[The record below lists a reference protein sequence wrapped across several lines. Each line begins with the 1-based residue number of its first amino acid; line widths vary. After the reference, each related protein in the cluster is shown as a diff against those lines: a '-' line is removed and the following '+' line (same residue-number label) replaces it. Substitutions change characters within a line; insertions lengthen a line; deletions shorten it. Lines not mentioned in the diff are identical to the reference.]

1 MKKIPVW
8 ETIAQAYRFTFMH
21 LEHVIGVIW
30 LPVLILTVGGYFISG
45 PYLSA
50 EAAALNGDISQLG
63 PAMASLFVFE
73 IVSLVLT
80 AVVGVAVTREVLS
93 PLQRPLFLR
102 FGLGATEMRLTG
114 AFVGLIVLMVLFI
127 LACIVAAVAA
137 GAALGGL
144 LPPTPG
150 LNGPERAVGVGALLA
165 MCLSPL
171 LIYLFVRLSFLVVPS
186 VVMEG
191 KFGIER
197 SWELTKGNFW
207 RIFGISLAVALPIM
221 VVSVIVQLF
230 VLGPEYFQHAM
241 SAFGDKAEQA
251 RHSAAEVR
259 IMASKLPFLMG
270 FSFVLAPFTYGLTFA
285 APAFAWRALT
295 GQVQQ

>member
-1 MKKIPVW
+1 MKKIPVR
-8 ETIAQAYRFTFMH
+8 ETIAEAYRFTFVR

-63 PAMASLFVFE
+63 PAMVSLFVFE

-80 AVVGVAVTREVLS
+80 AVVGVAVTREILS
-93 PLQRPLFLR
+93 PLQRPLLLR

-114 AFVGLIVLMVLFI
+114 AFAGLIVLLVVSI
-127 LACIVAAVAA
+127 LACLLVAVVA

-150 LNGPERAVGVGALLA
+150 LNAADRLAGTGALLVIF
-165 MCLSPL
+165 LSPL

-207 RIFGISLAVALPIM
+207 RIFAISLAVALPIM
-221 VVSVIVQLF
+221 IVSAIVQIF

-241 SAFGDKAEQA
+241 AAFGDKAEQA
-251 RHSAAEVR
+251 RHSSEQVR
-259 IMASKLPFLMG
+259 ILASKLPFLMG
-270 FSFVLAPFTYGLTFA
+270 FSFVMAPFTYGLTFA

-295 GQVQQ
+295 GQGQQ